1 MDTMSTLDKYYR
13 ATKSY
18 PVKSVSPKSEKAQK
32 YIRLYNESDNRLPL
46 SFDYQFDTD
55 LKRAVYYV
63 SVLRCAIEY
72 GKGFRVISETLS
84 GICFGWMLD
93 DGSLRI
99 EANKVSVKIN
109 GVSLD

>member
-1 MDTMSTLDKYYR
+1 MDNLTMLDKYYR

-18 PVKSVSPKSEKAQK
+18 HVMSVSPNSMRAQK
-32 YIRLYNESDNRLPL
+32 YIKLYNESNHRLPL
-46 SFDYQFDTD
+46 SFDAQFDTD
-55 LKRAVYYV
+55 LKRAVYYI

-84 GICFGWMLD
+84 GICFGWMLG